1 MYCKECG
8 KQIVIDSKFCIY
20 CGTKVDVIETPNLTD
35 DKDVEDN
42 VQQVVVS
49 TLVDSPVKVEI
60 ASKEPTIQKSAIA
73 NELIANFKILGIALL
88 LWGGYVLCFMA
99 IHQKDIKPLDDSSWF
114 GESCYDPNTI
124 SGNWEM
130 DWRIKYAF
138 FVEQSCDYS
147 RHTNLSEFEQFA
159 HSIDFKPLSSGS
171 YAFINGMNGE
181 SALNYANKSAKEK
194 KIPQE
199 IIDKLQQEAKDAAQK
214 DKDDFRDYISDIRM
228 SNYKNDLS
236 THMKWAALVAGI
248 LSVIGRYF
256 IKSIKWV
263 LTNRTVA
270 K

>member
-1 MYCKECG
+1 M
-8 KQIVIDSKFCIY
+8 
-20 CGTKVDVIETPNLTD
+20 
-35 DKDVEDN
+35 
-42 VQQVVVS
+42 
-49 TLVDSPVKVEI
+49 
-60 ASKEPTIQKSAIA
+60 
-73 NELIANFKILGIALL
+73 
-88 LWGGYVLCFMA
+88 
-99 IHQKDIKPLDDSSWF
+99 
-114 GESCYDPNTI
+114 
-124 SGNWEM
+124 
-130 DWRIKYAF
+130 
-138 FVEQSCDYS
+138 EQSCDYS

-159 HSIDFKPLSSGS
+159 HSIDFKPLSPDR

-236 THMKWAALVAGI
+236 IHMKWAALVAGI
-248 LSVIGRYF
+248 LSVIGRFF

-263 LTNRTVA
+263 LTNRTVD